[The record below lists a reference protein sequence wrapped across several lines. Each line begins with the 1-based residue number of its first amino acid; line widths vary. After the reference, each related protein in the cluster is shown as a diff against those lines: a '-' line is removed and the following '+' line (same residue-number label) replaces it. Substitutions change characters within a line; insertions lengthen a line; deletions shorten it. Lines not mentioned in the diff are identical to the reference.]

1 MRSLEAALDHLPDIQ
16 QRVQNKRVAVFL
28 DYDGTLTPIVARPEL
43 AVLSEEMRQTIIAL
57 SHRCTVAIISGRARP
72 DVEKMVQ
79 IEGLYYAGSHG
90 FDIKGPGLEL
100 VPPEIRP
107 ILPKIAHAYEEL
119 VAATR
124 DISGCL
130 VENKT
135 YALAV
140 HFRLCDPAVVPN
152 LEALVDAIVAKEA
165 SLRKTGGK
173 MIFEIRANLP
183 WDKGRALDYF
193 LSALHLSGSEVL
205 PFYFGDDETDE
216 DAFRAIATKGI
227 GILVSESAQDSAASY
242 RLRNV
247 AEVQSFLD
255 LLATWLA

>member
-1 MRSLEAALDHLPDIQ
+1 MKSLEPALEHLPEIQ
-16 QRVQNKRVAVFL
+16 QRVRKKRVAVFL

-43 AVLSEEMRQTIIAL
+43 AVLSEEMRRSIVQL
-57 SHRCTVAIISGRARP
+57 SRRCIVAIISGRARP

-90 FDIKGPGLEL
+90 FDIKGPDLAL
-100 VPPEIRP
+100 VPPEVRP
-107 ILPKIAHAYEEL
+107 ILPKIADAYEEL
-119 VAATR
+119 RSATR

-140 HFRLCDPAVVPN
+140 HFRLCDPTVVPK
-152 LEALVDAIVAKEA
+152 LEALVDAIVAKEPT
-165 SLRKTGGK
+165 LRKTGGK

-193 LSALHLSGSEVL
+193 LSALHLSGAEVL

-227 GILVSESAQDSAASY
+227 GILVGESAQDSAASY
-242 RLRNV
+242 RLRDV
-247 AEVQSFLD
+247 AEVQRFLD
-255 LLATWLA
+255 LLATWLT